1 MDRPKRKKLKKTLDK
16 RHKMCY
22 NEYVKRG
29 THRDTPLRIG
39 GNGNTCEL
47 TPKTPNNNLP
57 CIGKRCGRKGAVSK
71 GQVRTDTNPK
81 TARGLLYNEKSPE
94 FFQKTS

>member
-1 MDRPKRKKLKKTLDK
+1 MCQEARETETKPGNGGTEILKKPLDK

-57 CIGKRCGRKGAVSK
+57 CDGKGADER
-71 GQVRTDTNPK
+71 VR
-81 TARGLLYNEKSPE
+81 
-94 FFQKTS
+94 